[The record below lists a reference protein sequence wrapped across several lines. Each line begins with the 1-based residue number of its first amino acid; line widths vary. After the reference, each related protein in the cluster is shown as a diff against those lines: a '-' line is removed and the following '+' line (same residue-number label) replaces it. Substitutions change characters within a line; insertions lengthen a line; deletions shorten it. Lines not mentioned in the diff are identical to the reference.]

1 MHQVV
6 IIGGG
11 FGGLQAATALRR
23 TAVQVT
29 LVDRRNYHLFQP
41 LLYQIATGALSPA
54 NIAAPLRGLLRRQAN
69 ARVLLGEVVDFDLA
83 GRRVVLCD
91 GELKYDTLIVAA
103 GATHSYFGHPEWEPL
118 APGLKTIEDATSI
131 RRKILLAFETA
142 ERLGDPDLIHRH
154 EDLSPWLTFVIVG
167 AGPTGVE
174 MAGAIAELAHETL
187 RNEFRA
193 IDPTQ
198 ARILLIEAGDRVL
211 PPFAQKLSAS
221 ARSGLERLKVDVRLS
236 TLVVGIE
243 PGAVLLKQ
251 GDQTERIQTH
261 TVLWSAGVQASPLAK
276 LLSEKTGAQLDRGG
290 RIVILPDLTVP
301 GHPEVIVI
309 GDMAHCPAADGK
321 PLPGLA
327 PVAMQQGR
335 YAARLIEARLA
346 VSATSPREVPAF
358 RYRDRGTM
366 ATIGTMKAV
375 CDIFGWRY
383 SGILA
388 WLTWLFV
395 HLMQIVQFENRL
407 LVLIQWAGH
416 YITRNRAARL
426 ITGHEEPSTDSA
438 DLPR

>member
-11 FGGLQAATALRR
+11 FGGLHAATSLRR
-23 TAVQVT
+23 SAVRVT

-54 NIAAPLRGLLRRQAN
+54 NIAAPLRALLRRQSN
-69 ARVLLGEVVDFDLA
+69 AQVLLGDVVDFDLA
-83 GRRVVLCD
+83 GRRVVLRD
-91 GELKYDTLIVAA
+91 GELTYDTLIVAA

-142 ERLGDPDLIHRH
+142 ERLSDPDLIHPR
-154 EDLSPWLTFVIVG
+154 EDISPYLTFVIVG
-167 AGPTGVE
+167 GGPTGVE

-187 RNEFRA
+187 RQEFRS

-198 ARILLIEAGDRVL
+198 ARILLVEAGDRVL
-211 PPFAQKLSAS
+211 PPFAPKLSAA
-221 ARSGLERLKVDVRLS
+221 ARLALERLKVDVRLS

-243 PGAVLLKQ
+243 RGAVLLKHAEQ
-251 GDQTERIQTH
+251 IERVQTH

-276 LLSEKTGAQLDRGG
+276 LLADKSGAELDRGG
-290 RIVILPDLTVP
+290 RVGVLPDLTVP
-301 GHPEVIVI
+301 GHPEVVVI
-309 GDMAHCPAADGK
+309 GDMAHCLGADGK

-346 VSATSPREVPAF
+346 LSSSTPGDLPAF

-375 CDIFGWRY
+375 CDIFGWKY
-383 SGILA
+383 SGMLA

-407 LVLIQWAGH
+407 LVLIQWAAH
-416 YITRNRAARL
+416 YVTRNRAARL
-426 ITGHEEPSTDSA
+426 ITGNDV
-438 DLPR
+438 DKDV

>member
-1 MHQVV
+1 MMHRIV

-11 FGGLQAATALRR
+11 FGGLCAARSLRR
-23 TAVQVT
+23 SSVQVT

-54 NIAAPLRGLLRRQAN
+54 NIAAPLRALLRPQAN
-69 ARVLLGEVVDFDLA
+69 ARVLLGQVVDFDLA
-83 GRRVVLCD
+83 GQRVVLRD
-91 GELKYDTLIVAA
+91 GELNYDTLVVAA
-103 GATHSYFGHPEWEPL
+103 GATHSYFGHPEWEQF
-118 APGLKTIEDATSI
+118 APGLKTIEDATSM
-131 RRKILLAFETA
+131 RRKILRAFETA
-142 ERLGDPDLIHRH
+142 ERLCDLDVNHRRD
-154 EDLSPWLTFVIVG
+154 EINACLTFVIVG
-167 AGPTGVE
+167 GGPTGVE

-187 RNEFRA
+187 RREFRA

-198 ARILLIEAGDRVL
+198 TRILLVEAGDRIL
-211 PPFAQKLSAS
+211 PPFAQTLSAQ
-221 ARSGLERLKVDVRLS
+221 ARAALQRLKVEVRCG

-243 PGAVLLKQ
+243 PGAVVLQ
-251 GDQTERIQTH
+251 HAGETERIEAH

-276 LLSEKTGAQLDRGG
+276 LLAEQTGAELDRGG
-290 RIVILPDLTVP
+290 RVAVMADLTIS

-309 GDMAHCPAADGK
+309 GDMAHCAGADGK

-327 PVAMQQGR
+327 PVAIQQGR
-335 YAARLIEARLA
+335 YAARLVDARLA
-346 VSATSPREVPAF
+346 GRDLPAF
-358 RYRDRGTM
+358 RYHDRGTM

-383 SGILA
+383 SGMFA

-416 YITRNRAARL
+416 YITRNRSARL
-426 ITGHEEPSTDSA
+426 ITGNDE
-438 DLPR
+438 DLEK